1 MGRWLGKLKGFM
13 KLPHPRK
20 FFLIKSTVLIVLTRS
35 MLRLFSF
42 SRVKKL
48 SARMSSP
55 GKDADLEDLVWSVKT
70 ASHLLGSSCLANAI
84 SGQILL
90 SKYNHPSRLRIGV
103 FKDDKFEAHAW
114 LEVEGRVV
122 LGETEREYTPIY
134 DVRWV

>member
-1 MGRWLGKLKGFM
+1 M
-13 KLPHPRK
+13 KLPHPKK
-20 FFLIKSTVLIVLTRS
+20 FFLIKSMVLIVLTRS

-48 SARMSSP
+48 SARMSRP

-70 ASHLLGSSCLANAI
+70 ASHILGSSCLVNAI

-90 SKYNHPSRLRIGV
+90 SRHNHPSRLRVGV
-103 FKDDKFEAHAW
+103 FKDDEFEAHAW

-134 DVRWV
+134 DVKWIL

>member
-1 MGRWLGKLKGFM
+1 M
-13 KLPHPRK
+13 KLPHPKK
-20 FFLIKSTVLIVLTRS
+20 FFLIKSMVLIILTRS

-84 SGQILL
+84 AGQILL
-90 SKYNHPSRLRIGV
+90 SRHNHPSRLRVGV

-134 DVRWV
+134 DVKWIL

>member
-1 MGRWLGKLKGFM
+1 M

-20 FFLIKSTVLIVLTRS
+20 IFLMKSMVLIVLTRL

-42 SRVKKL
+42 SRVRKL
-48 SARMSSP
+48 SARMSRP
-55 GKDADLEDLVWSVKT
+55 GKDADLEDLVWSLKT
-70 ASHLLGSSCLANAI
+70 ASHILGSSCLTNAI

-90 SKYNHPSRLRIGV
+90 SRHNHPSKLRIGV

>member
-1 MGRWLGKLKGFM
+1 M
-13 KLPHPRK
+13 KLPHPK
-20 FFLIKSTVLIVLTRS
+20 KIFLIKSMVLIILTRS

-55 GKDADLEDLVWSVKT
+55 GEDADLEDLVWSVKT
-70 ASHLLGSSCLANAI
+70 ASHLLGSSCLVNAI

-90 SKYNHPSRLRIGV
+90 SRHNHPSKLRIGV

-134 DVRWV
+134 DVKWIL

>member
-1 MGRWLGKLKGFM
+1 M

-20 FFLIKSTVLIVLTRS
+20 IFLMKSMVLIVLTRL

-42 SRVKKL
+42 SRVKKF

-55 GKDADLEDLVWSVKT
+55 GKDADLEDLVWSVRT
-70 ASHLLGSSCLANAI
+70 ASHLLGSSCLTNAI

-90 SKYNHPSRLRIGV
+90 SKYNYPSRLRIGV

>member
-1 MGRWLGKLKGFM
+1 MLGDKLKGFM

-20 FFLIKSTVLIVLTRS
+20 IFLIKSMVLIILTRS

-42 SRVKKL
+42 SRVRKI

-55 GKDADLEDLVWSVKT
+55 GEDADLEDLVWSVRT

-90 SKYNHPSRLRIGV
+90 SRHNHPSKLRIGV

-114 LEVEGRVV
+114 LEVEGQVV

-134 DVRWV
+134 DVKWIL